1 MSQSLK
7 QLDFYWKAMNMPFEE
22 LDERFAAIQKTIEEI
37 KETAA
42 GRNAIFELY
51 LNEIKLQLSARILEL
66 FGMEYHHN
74 IKELPAGMVTMN
86 KNQFLK
92 QVDEICDDLVET
104 LNRILLYREENAYTV
119 VRRINAIN
127 RLTRSLKRL

>member
-1 MSQSLK
+1 
-7 QLDFYWKAMNMPFEE
+7 
-22 LDERFAAIQKTIEEI
+22 
-37 KETAA
+37 
-42 GRNAIFELY
+42 
-51 LNEIKLQLSARILEL
+51 
-66 FGMEYHHN
+66 
-74 IKELPAGMVTMN
+74 MN